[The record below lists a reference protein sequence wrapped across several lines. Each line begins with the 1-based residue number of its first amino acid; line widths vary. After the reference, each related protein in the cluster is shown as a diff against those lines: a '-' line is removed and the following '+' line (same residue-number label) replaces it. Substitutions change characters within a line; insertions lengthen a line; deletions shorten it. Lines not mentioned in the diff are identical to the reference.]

1 MAWHIGIAEVEE
13 ALKKENVDVLSS
25 ASRVTVEDVM
35 ITNDEPKA
43 ILNHNDSI
51 QS

>member
-1 MAWHIGIAEVEE
+1 MAWHIVIAEVVEV
-13 ALKKENVDVLSS
+13 LNKENLDVLSS
-25 ASRVTVEDVM
+25 ASHDTVKDVI
-35 ITNDEPKA
+35 ITNDEHKA